1 MPQKE
6 RQERKKKEGQ
16 KEGRKEGMKEAL
28 SLSLPNQGFSN
39 GTPWPKQHLSVA
51 AWHVAALFISAIASK
66 GASNH

>member
-28 SLSLPNQGFSN
+28 SLSLCQIKVFQMARRGRNNIFPLQP
-39 GTPWPKQHLSVA
+39 GTLQLSS
-51 AWHVAALFISAIASK
+51 FQP
-66 GASNH
+66 